1 MLVISL
7 LVPVVLLTSCTSL
20 EKAPDPVVVEVPSL
34 DHLRPPYLPE
44 GLIDQPRTEKDI
56 LHNSVVYEF
65 AMYEWMVYSIA
76 LEYKSKEMPD
86 QIKKIFDGLQAVLK
100 GEGGS

>member
-1 MLVISL
+1 M
-7 LVPVVLLTSCTSL
+7 
-20 EKAPDPVVVEVPSL
+20 VVEVPSL

-76 LEYKSKEMPD
+76 LEYQGKEMPD
-86 QIKKIFDGLQAVLK
+86 HAKAVYDGLQAFLK
-100 GEGGS
+100 DSGGS